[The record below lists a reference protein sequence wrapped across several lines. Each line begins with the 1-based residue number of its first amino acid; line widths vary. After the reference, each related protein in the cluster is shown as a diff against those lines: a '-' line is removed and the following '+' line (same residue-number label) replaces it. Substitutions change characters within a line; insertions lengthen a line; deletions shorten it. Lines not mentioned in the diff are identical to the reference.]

1 MITSN
6 PQIQL
11 QIKSK
16 KVFEIQGIF
25 DPFLSELTQEDEI
38 KFMQDY
44 CAKHDFTLD
53 LQGEIGLSRPC
64 VGIVKDKSFPD
75 IDEDEWRPE
84 RAYHK
89 HSCIAVLE
97 QDSESIHQLFQW
109 LLYLEKEGY
118 VHEETEYTL
127 DPSEEFL
134 IMFYGTRIVKEHKL
148 VLN

>member
-53 LQGEIGLSRPC
+53 LQGEIGLLRPC
-64 VGIVKDKSFPD
+64 VGITKDKKFPL
-75 IDEDEWRPE
+75 IDEDEWKPE
-84 RAYHK
+84 KAYHQCD
-89 HSCIAVLE
+89 CIAIE
-97 QDSESIHQLFQW
+97 GQDDEAIHLLFQW
-109 LLYLEKEGY
+109 LLYLEQEGY
-118 VHEETEYTL
+118 MHEETEYTL
-127 DPSEEFL
+127 DPKEEFV
-134 IMFYGTRIVKEHKL
+134 IMWYGTNVIKEHKL
-148 VLN
+148 ILN